1 MRLFIRTCILFLAF
15 VFIVDANSPSCPPKI
30 KNKHNG
36 DMMASLIKTE
46 LKRRNLK
53 VFLDVNEVLCTV
65 GFVKVL
71 DEAVMASNNFIPL
84 LTNYSIR
91 PEKPGQIDYM
101 HREIRL
107 AFEHNK
113 NIIPVS
119 DKSFNIEDLND
130 RSIPEDMRKLLNYD
144 IIEWSHKYQNAV
156 VEKIVRYIK
165 KGNKQAKSNK
175 SSRPSVASVAVQ
187 TDDNVTPNPS
197 IRTID
202 PSIGSKKVYQEYRF
216 RQAPPIRKTRL
227 CRIVVN
233 SDASSE
239 KKKFSSIVI
248 HIDDEPS
255 AKQYRKCIIACGPH
269 YIPRSQSEID
279 KCKKECDEW
288 LSASVEYPPTFKYRS
303 GAIAVKLLK
312 DPNLLT

>member
-1 MRLFIRTCILFLAF
+1 
-15 VFIVDANSPSCPPKI
+15 
-30 KNKHNG
+30 
-36 DMMASLIKTE
+36 MMASLIKTE

-202 PSIGSKKVYQEYRF
+202 PSIGSKKVYQEYRY
-216 RQAPPIRKTRL
+216 I
-227 CRIVVN
+227 N
-233 SDASSE
+233 
-239 KKKFSSIVI
+239 
-248 HIDDEPS
+248 EPS